1 MKIYELLNKAT
12 RILLKKN
19 KNKKISYKES
29 EIILLSIINKSRDYL
44 YRNFKN
50 NINKKIIIKF
60 LKKIKKRATG
70 YPLQYL
76 IGYEIFYGR
85 KFHIQRG
92 VFIPRP
98 DSETLI
104 EALKK
109 LKFNAPVKCI
119 DIGSGSGCLGITAV
133 METTPAMDITFI
145 DKNKNA
151 IKNTK
156 KNLRLY
162 NLKAKIIHQSFF
174 NYIVKNKQ
182 KFDIAICN
190 PPYISYKNFKK
201 FQKEIKFEPKNA
213 LLAKKEGYD
222 FYIKLAASGEKFLKP
237 GGYLIL
243 EAGDNMAE
251 NIKKFFLVKWNY
263 LFSVKDYINIERALV
278 FQLRF

>member
-12 RILLKKN
+12 CVLSKKN

-50 NINKKIIIKF
+50 NVNKKIVIKF
-60 LKKIKKRATG
+60 LKKIRKRVNG

-76 IGYEIFYGR
+76 TGYEIFYGR
-85 KFHIQRG
+85 KFHIYRG
-92 VFIPRP
+92 VFIPRS

-109 LKFNAPVKCI
+109 IKFNAPIKCI
-119 DIGSGSGCLGITAV
+119 DIGSGSGCLGITAAL
-133 METTPAMDITFI
+133 ETTPNMDVTFI
-145 DKNKNA
+145 DINKNA
-151 IKNTK
+151 IKNTR

-162 NLKAKIIHQSFF
+162 NLKAQIIYQSFF
-174 NYIVKNKQ
+174 KYILKNKQ

-190 PPYISYKNFKK
+190 PPYISYKKFKK
-201 FQKEIKFEPKNA
+201 LQKEVKFEPKNA
-213 LLAKKEGYD
+213 LLAEKDGYD
-222 FYIKLAASGEKFLKP
+222 FYIKLATSGEKFLKP
-237 GGYLIL
+237 KGYLII
-243 EAGDNMAE
+243 EAGDNMAK
-251 NIKKFFLVKWNY
+251 NIKKIFSIKWNH
-263 LFSVKDYINIERALV
+263 LFSVKDYINKERALV